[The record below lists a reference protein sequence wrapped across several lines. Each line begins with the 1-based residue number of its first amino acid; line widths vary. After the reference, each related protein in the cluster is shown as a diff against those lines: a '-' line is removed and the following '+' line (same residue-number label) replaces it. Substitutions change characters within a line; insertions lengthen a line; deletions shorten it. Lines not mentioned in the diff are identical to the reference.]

1 MEKIEIKT
9 EKIKKLLDGLSYN
22 LDRLSF
28 ETFDS
33 TFPVIARNM
42 RDLHKEKNEILS
54 EFGQEVFFKYSPE
67 LLNRAKQI
75 EEKFDSIVRIFSNE
89 EKRLEKELSGVIS
102 RKKITNYLR
111 Y

>member
-33 TFPVIARNM
+33 TFPLIARNM
-42 RDLHKEKNEILS
+42 RDLHKEKSEVAC
-54 EFGQEVFFKYSPE
+54 EFGQEVFSNYGSD
-67 LLNRAKQI
+67 LLYRAKQI
-75 EEKFDSIVRIFSNE
+75 EEKFDTIVRIFSNE